1 MIKRNI
7 LFVTL
12 FLILLVIFTSCGH
25 SVKVGKIEF
34 FSKVENI
41 KWKQAFLYDSIMSKP
56 LVDNQGKEWYDL
68 KFNDTLWNYLGEMS
82 VLKSSNWGCD
92 YCDRFFRGKLNISDD
107 DYSENQFY
115 IEYASDDGIWVYANG
130 NLVGHWGGE
139 IRKQGSVNI
148 DAKGKLNT
156 ASTMVKIPKEFLIS
170 GDNIISVHVSEFTG
184 KELLYFRIK
193 QSAL

>member
-1 MIKRNI
+1 MINRKI

-12 FLILLVIFTSCGH
+12 FLIPVIFFTSCGH
-25 SVKVGKIEF
+25 SVKIGKIEF
-34 FSKVENI
+34 LSKVENI
-41 KWKQAFLYDSIMSKP
+41 KWKQAFTYDSIMSKP
-56 LVDNQGKEWYDL
+56 SNDNQGKEWYDL
-68 KFNDTLWNYLGEMS
+68 KYDDTVWNYLGEMT

-92 YCDRFFRGKLNISDD
+92 YCDRFFRGKLFISDD

-130 NLVGHWGGE
+130 NFVGHWGGD

-148 DAKGKLNT
+148 DINGKLKT
-156 ASTMVKIPKEFLIS
+156 TTSMVKIPKDFLIS
-170 GDNIISVHVSEFTG
+170 GDNIISVHVSECTG
-184 KELLYFRIK
+184 KELLYFKIK